1 MNQHSGIVS
10 CEPLSGLGRRRLGG
24 KTLSLRSVGGES
36 PNSVTQ
42 NCKPV
47 SCHLVGTRLVSNCL
61 VLTRLVLTSLVLTSL
76 VLTSLVLTH
85 LASTRLGSGA
95 CVESGIEGGVEACF
109 SGDPTQ
115 PGTTTG
121 WHPCNHHLSVNPA
134 AAAGGHCGCLGLLEV
149 CCGMTL
155 RNPLFFRAP
164 GAIHPPTSGHR
175 GPGFDRRCPS
185 NHVLV
190 GRHL

>member
-24 KTLSLRSVGGES
+24 ETLSLRGIGGES
-36 PNSVTQ
+36 PVSVTQ

-47 SCHLVGTRLVSNCL
+47 SCQLVGTRLVSNCL
-61 VLTRLVLTSLVLTSL
+61 VLTRLVLT
-76 VLTSLVLTH
+76 H

-95 CVESGIEGGVEACF
+95 CVESGVEACF